1 MEGQRKGCGAGDL
14 KAEENL
20 REENTK
26 YFFKKI
32 NIWVTSSP
40 RGQGLPKDQQ
50 YPHIPHPEGR
60 DWDTL
65 GSSPY
70 LPPSPSCPVST

>member
-1 MEGQRKGCGAGDL
+1 MIRFGEENDKGRVQRGGEGMEGQRKGCGAGDL

-32 NIWVTSSP
+32 NIWVIASP
-40 RGQGLPKDQQ
+40 RGQGLPTSLK
-50 YPHIPHPEGR
+50 I
-60 DWDTL
+60 
-65 GSSPY
+65 SSTHTSHTPR
-70 LPPSPSCPVST
+70 